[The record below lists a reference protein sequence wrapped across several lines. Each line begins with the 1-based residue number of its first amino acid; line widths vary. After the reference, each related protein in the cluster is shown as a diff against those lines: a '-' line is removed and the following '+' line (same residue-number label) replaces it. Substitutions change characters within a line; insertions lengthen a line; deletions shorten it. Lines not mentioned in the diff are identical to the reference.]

1 MSATLSTTIGEL
13 PLEEVELAIGDRT
26 FSILHTGALIS
37 AQEEVDFLRGE
48 NQTKRPYGIALW
60 PAAIALAHSLA
71 ERELRGKRILELGAG
86 TGLPGIVAASL
97 GAQVVQTDRQK
108 VVLHVCQLNAERNA
122 VKLEQRLADWTEW
135 DETRTFDLI
144 VGSDILYAAG
154 LHDHLRHIVAT
165 NLAPGGSVVIADP
178 AREASIPFFEQR
190 QAEGFRVAF
199 DKWTISERPIGVYT
213 ITK

>member
-1 MSATLSTTIGEL
+1 VSATLSTTIGEL
-13 PLEEVELAIGDRT
+13 PLEEVELAVGDRT

-37 AQEEVDFLRGE
+37 AQEEVEFLRGE
-48 NQTKRPYGIALW
+48 NQTKRPYGIVLW

-97 GAQVVQTDRQK
+97 GAHVVQTDRQK

-122 VKLEQRLADWTEW
+122 VTLEQRLADWTEW

-154 LHDHLRHIVAT
+154 LHAHLRTIIAT

-178 AREASIPFFEQR
+178 ARQSSIEFFEQL

-213 ITK
+213 LTR